1 MRRELHGRELHGRE
15 LHALGLSKHQGLS
28 IRVPDSDYF
37 VLWRKAML
45 DPSWPS
51 DGGVDARG

>member
-1 MRRELHGRELHGRE
+1 M
-15 LHALGLSKHQGLS
+15 
-28 IRVPDSDYF
+28 PDSDYF

-51 DGGVDARG
+51 DGGVDARLTMIDFSSELFGLSRLHDVADEVSK